1 MSQQKPDNAKDKN
14 WQANEEAAA
23 MGKDV
28 INSRE
33 TPAKASVEKSTACN
47 TEPANS
53 INREAVKA
61 STTQPDAHGEATLKN
76 KRRWPKR
83 VAVGFV
89 ALIAVF
95 AIGFGAYVNDYYHA
109 TGTVAQEAESW
120 QAANQASQFTT
131 TETDSYIAV
140 GESASK
146 YGIVLYPGA
155 KVEAAAYVPLA
166 CELANQGIYC
176 VIAKM
181 PFNLAFF
188 GAGAAEEIVNASPEV
203 KHWWIGGHSLGGVVA
218 SMEAAESPSKY
229 EGVALLAA
237 YTTSNL
243 ADTRLKGLVVY
254 GSNDKVRNVEN
265 FQRNTGNLPNN
276 TQIIT
281 IEGGNHGNFGDY
293 GTQEGDGE
301 ATITSQEQQRQTAE
315 AIATAMRQ

>member
-1 MSQQKPDNAKDKN
+1 MKEAAMNEQNTKEGKDLNGDENEDAAKDT
-14 WQANEEAAA
+14 A
-23 MGKDV
+23 
-28 INSRE
+28 RE
-33 TPAKASVEKSTACN
+33 CELEDSATPATSSAATSQPASKTSAEQAPKDKAAVERA
-47 TEPANS
+47 P
-53 INREAVKA
+53 
-61 STTQPDAHGEATLKN
+61 KN

-109 TGTVAQEAESW
+109 AGTVAQEAESW
-120 QAANQASQFTT
+120 QAANQAAQFTT
-131 TETDSYIAV
+131 TETNSYIAV
-140 GESASK
+140 GENASE

-243 ADTRLKGLVVY
+243 TDTSLKGLVIY

-265 FQRNTGNLPNN
+265 FQKNTGNLPNN
-276 TQIIT
+276 TQVIT

-293 GTQEGDGE
+293 GAQEGDGE
-301 ATITSQEQQRQTAE
+301 ATITGQDQQRQTAE
-315 AIATAMRQ
+315 AIATAMRE